1 MGAEELLERVV
12 MADDRKENE
21 PTARYFAIGAMY
33 NAMWQAG
40 VEVSW
45 GMCENAL
52 DALLEYLAK
61 EQCGHRYLEEGRGL
75 RSRL

>member
-52 DALLEYLAK
+52 D
-61 EQCGHRYLEEGRGL
+61 GL
-75 RSRL
+75 T